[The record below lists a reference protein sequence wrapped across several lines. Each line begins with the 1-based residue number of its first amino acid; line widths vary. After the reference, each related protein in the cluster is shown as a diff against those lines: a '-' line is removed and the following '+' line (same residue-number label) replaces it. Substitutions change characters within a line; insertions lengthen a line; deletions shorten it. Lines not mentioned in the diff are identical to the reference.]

1 MSNIEIEVNG
11 EKRRVGAGLTL
22 LQYLEELEIQPDRV
36 AVELDR
42 AIVKKAEWPQRV
54 LQAGA
59 RLEIVQFVGGG

>member
-11 EKRRVGAGLTL
+11 ETRRIGEGLTV
-22 LQYLEELEIQPDRV
+22 LQYLEELQITPDRV

-54 LQAGA
+54 LRAGA

>member
-1 MSNIEIEVNG
+1 MSNIDIEVNG
-11 EKRRVGAGLTL
+11 EQRQIEGGLTVL
-22 LQYLEELEIQPDRV
+22 RYLEALDIKPDRV

-54 LQAGA
+54 IQAGA